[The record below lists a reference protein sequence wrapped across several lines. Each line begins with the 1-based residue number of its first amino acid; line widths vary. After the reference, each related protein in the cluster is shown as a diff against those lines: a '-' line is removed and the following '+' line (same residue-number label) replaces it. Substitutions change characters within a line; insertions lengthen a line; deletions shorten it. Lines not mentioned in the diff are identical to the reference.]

1 MAVGAKCRP
10 THTPLKSVV
19 ACPIPVQQMNDVTEP
34 SVILSAAELRAV
46 RLRYFMPQ
54 ASSAESDTTGTSA
67 PAAPSSSS
75 APEPLVSELAESA
88 LSKELHDMY
97 MASHPVCVQMGHA
110 FVQKGVSELSQFRG
124 LGLQDLEQKLC
135 EVYAFSKIQVKRM
148 HAHLNPSEYSEL
160 FLSSLAPKVVV
171 ISSPDS
177 TSDAPQVVHLDSPAL
192 TSDANQL
199 PQNEDDIPM
208 VSAPE
213 RRPSK
218 KRRRTTMFLE
228 SLPIQLQTADYPTT
242 DAVKAALKDC
252 NSLCHP
258 VCRSSSGIYM
268 RFSCKHATGSIPCP
282 LNISASRRD
291 GCIRLS
297 PNTYV
302 AGSCN
307 NRIFANCGGDLTFFA
322 SCPNNH
328 HFCLECFDYMVD
340 SQVRSEK
347 ASFIALRCEVF
358 CRYCVPASI
367 IDIQTHSNSLKKSTW
382 QLYLEACSEMAVV
395 SEQRRW
401 EGRTLTTPADPD
413 PDGLAFVQDLVV
425 RKCPTCKRLM
435 ADDFEGCVAL

>member
-1 MAVGAKCRP
+1 MAVGA
-10 THTPLKSVV
+10 
-19 ACPIPVQQMNDVTEP
+19 
-34 SVILSAAELRAV
+34 
-46 RLRYFMPQ
+46 
-54 ASSAESDTTGTSA
+54 
-67 PAAPSSSS
+67 
-75 APEPLVSELAESA
+75 
-88 LSKELHDMY
+88 
-97 MASHPVCVQMGHA
+97 
-110 FVQKGVSELSQFRG
+110 FR
-124 LGLQDLEQKLC
+124 
-135 EVYAFSKIQVKRM
+135 I
-148 HAHLNPSEYSEL
+148 H
-160 FLSSLAPKVVV
+160 
-171 ISSPDS
+171 
-177 TSDAPQVVHLDSPAL
+177 
-192 TSDANQL
+192 
-199 PQNEDDIPM
+199 
-208 VSAPE
+208 
-213 RRPSK
+213 
-218 KRRRTTMFLE
+218 MFLE

-268 RFSCKHATGSIPCP
+268 RFSCKHATGSIPCR

-307 NRIFANCGGDLTFFA
+307 NRICVNCGGDLTFFA

-395 SEQRRW
+395 SEQKRW

-425 RKCPTCKRLM
+425 RKCPTCNRLM
-435 ADDFEGCVAL
+435 ADDFEGCVALQCGRTSYAYRLEGAGCGADICAYCSEAFPSEHDVHQHVKTCVANPVRNPGGDIYPAAEYFKTAIWQIRRERVWFHVLQHLQDRVPTIWSAIAEKYPELNLTSDWLEQRAKYLTMASEFAITTADFAKLVPQYLRCINALKEIFGADDDEKEQMLWRACIINKGNYEKTVHTIIHNSK